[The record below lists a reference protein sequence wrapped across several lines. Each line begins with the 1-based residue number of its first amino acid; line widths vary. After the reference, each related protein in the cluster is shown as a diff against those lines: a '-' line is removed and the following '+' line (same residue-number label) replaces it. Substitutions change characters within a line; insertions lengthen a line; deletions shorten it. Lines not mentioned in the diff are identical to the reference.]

1 MDVANLLVRSTSR
14 EVVLRGVTP
23 ETVKAVVV
31 PSLSLKVKI
40 SRVFRF
46 VAERVSFDGLS
57 TNIWLLPNVELP
69 RPERGS
75 GVGVGVKVGVGGIG
89 VGVLVGVGEGRGVGV
104 GVRVGVG
111 EDVGPTAGVGVGVGV
126 GGKGVGVGVD
136 PENKTITSTESE
148 AVFVGS
154 LELAPG

>member
-75 GVGVGVKVGVGGIG
+75 GVGVGV
-89 VGVLVGVGEGRGVGV
+89 
-104 GVRVGVG
+104 RVGVG
-111 EDVGPTAGVGVGVGV
+111 EDVGPTTGVGVGVRVGVEV
-126 GGKGVGVGVD
+126 GGMGVGVR
-136 PENKTITSTESE
+136 
-148 AVFVGS
+148 VG
-154 LELAPG
+154 EVP

>member
-14 EVVLRGVTP
+14 EIVLRGITP

-69 RPERGS
+69 RPERG
-75 GVGVGVKVGVGGIG
+75 
-89 VGVLVGVGEGRGVGV
+89 LGVGV